1 MEIESTPISISTLA
15 ARNGLKGQTL
25 RKQYKEKIS
34 DYRNWD
40 QLEHAEEYILFPEN
54 LGTDMSLDETCLSN
68 GDVYTILTNKAAHG
82 GKGALAAMIRGVATD
97 VVSAVL
103 KKMPLG
109 RRLKVNTV
117 TTDLSSAMMLTVRK
131 TFPRASLINDRFHV
145 QQLVS
150 EAVDQLR
157 IRHRWEVLEAEN
169 KAIREHRALR
179 KSARTK
185 EEREL
190 VGQWEPERMDN
201 GETMPQIMARSRHI
215 VLKHKSKWNEQQ
227 RQRAEILF
235 AKFPDLET
243 AYNLSLKLV
252 DIFNRH
258 STPAVARLNLARW
271 YNKVEEF
278 GDNQFSKV
286 LETFENNSLT
296 IINYFERR
304 LTNAS
309 AESFNAK
316 IKAFRTQFRGVGD
329 IRFFMFRL
337 ATLYS

>member
-1 MEIESTPISISTLA
+1 M
-15 ARNGLKGQTL
+15 

-34 DYRNWD
+34 GYRNWD
-40 QLEHAEEYILFPEN
+40 QLEHAEEYMLYPEN
-54 LGTDMSLDETCLSN
+54 LGSDMSLDETCLSN

-82 GKGALAAMIRGVATD
+82 GKGTVAAMIRGVATD
-97 VVSAVL
+97 VVSSVL
-103 KKMPLG
+103 KKMPLSK
-109 RRLKVNTV
+109 RLKVKTV

-131 TFPRASLINDRFHV
+131 TFPGASLINDRFHV
-145 QQLVS
+145 QQLIS

-169 KAIREHRALR
+169 KAIMEHRARR
-179 KSARTK
+179 KAAKTK

-190 VGQWEPERMDN
+190 IGQWEPERMDN
-201 GETMPQIMARSRHI
+201 GETLPQIMARSRHI
-215 VLKHKSKWNEQQ
+215 VLKHESNWNEQQ
-227 RQRAEILF
+227 RQRAKILF

-243 AYNLSLKLV
+243 AYNLFLKLV
-252 DIFNRH
+252 EIFNKK
-258 STPAVARLNLARW
+258 STPAVARLNLAKW
-271 YNKVEEF
+271 YNDVEAF
-278 GDNQFSKV
+278 GDNQFNKV
-286 LETFENNSLT
+286 LETFENHNTT
-296 IINYFERR
+296 IINYFEQR

-329 IRFFMFRL
+329 IKFFMFRL

>member
-329 IRFFMFRL
+329 IIFFMFRL